1 MHIDDYMDTTYFTVD
16 YPRDKALAY
25 LGLGL
30 TGEAGEVADK
40 LKKWIRDE
48 EADWESVVDELGD
61 VLWYVAQIAGYLGY
75 DLSEVALRNIKKL
88 EDRKARGVL
97 GGSGD
102 NR

>member
-1 MHIDDYMDTTYFTVD
+1 MHIDDYMDTTYFTVN
-16 YPRDKALAY
+16 YPRDNALAY